1 MARRRLTPPRPGFLD
16 AADSVAEIPQSA
28 APEVKSMFPMG
39 VAATVTRAPIAQ
51 VAGEA
56 AAQAALSDLA
66 AEIARTRAEG
76 RVIERLP
83 LREIDAGHLVRD
95 RQSVDAE
102 EMETLVSSMRA
113 RGQQMPVEVVD
124 RGSEVHPRYGLIS
137 GWRRLM
143 ALGQIGESA
152 VLALVRRPETAAEAY
167 LAMVEENEIRAGIS
181 FYERAR
187 IVVKALESGVYPD
200 TKTALNGLFGNVSR
214 AKRSKIKSFMT
225 LVETL
230 DDALRFPAAISEKA
244 GLALVQAIEAGHAPA
259 LREALLSDPPRDA
272 AAEAQLIAR
281 VCSPDRA
288 TVASPLPPPLSEDRP
303 AEHPDVRFDPE
314 TGVIVISGTGVDEK
328 MAARLARWLSRD
340 RSPN

>member
-16 AADSVAEIPQSA
+16 LADPGTDAPQP

-51 VAGEA
+51 VTGEA

-83 LREIDAGHLVRD
+83 LAEIDAGHLVRD

-102 EMETLVSSMRA
+102 EMETLVSSIRA

-143 ALGQIGESA
+143 ALGQIGESQ
-152 VLALVRRPETAAEAY
+152 VLALVRRPETAAAAY

-259 LREALLSDPPRDA
+259 LHEALLHDPAPDA

-281 VCSPDRA
+281 VCSPVPVLA
-288 TVASPLPPPLSEDRP
+288 TVVSPLPPPRSEDRP

-314 TGVIVISGTGVDEK
+314 AGVIVISGTGVDEK
-328 MAARLARWLSRD
+328 MAARVRSWLMKS
-340 RSPN
+340 SS

>member
-16 AADSVAEIPQSA
+16 AADSGAEAPQP

-39 VAATVTRAPIAQ
+39 VASTVTRAPIAQ

-83 LREIDAGHLVRD
+83 LAEIDAGHLVRD

-102 EMETLVSSMRA
+102 EMETLVSSIRA

-124 RGSEVHPRYGLIS
+124 RGAGVHPRYGLIS

-143 ALGQIGESA
+143 ALGQIGESQ

-259 LREALLSDPPRDA
+259 LREALQNNPAADA

-281 VCSPDRA
+281 VCSPA
-288 TVASPLPPPLSEDRP
+288 PPPAAPEPPAPPRP
-303 AEHPDVRFDPE
+303 ADLSADRPDVRYDPE
-314 TGVIVISGTGVDEK
+314 TGVIVISGLGVGPALVQDL
-328 MAARLARWLSRD
+328 RRWLDKRGS
-340 RSPN
+340 

>member
-1 MARRRLTPPRPGFLD
+1 
-16 AADSVAEIPQSA
+16 
-28 APEVKSMFPMG
+28 MFRMG
-39 VAATVTRAPIAQ
+39 VASTVTRAPIAQ

-83 LREIDAGHLVRD
+83 LAEIDAGHLVRD

-102 EMETLVSSMRA
+102 EMETLVSSIRA

-124 RGSEVHPRYGLIS
+124 RGAEVHPRYGLIS

-143 ALGQIGESA
+143 ALGQIGESQ

-259 LREALLSDPPRDA
+259 LREALQNNPAADA

-281 VCSPDRA
+281 VCGSAPTPA
-288 TVASPLPPPLSEDRP
+288 ASEPPAPPCPTDLSADL
-303 AEHPDVRFDPE
+303 PDVRYDPE
-314 TGVIVISGTGVDEK
+314 TGVIVISGAGVDGK
-328 MAARLARWLSRD
+328 MAGRVARWLAGQPGRG
-340 RSPN
+340 

>member
-16 AADSVAEIPQSA
+16 PADPAPA
-28 APEVKSMFPMG
+28 PPAPEVKSMFPMG
-39 VAATVTRAPIAQ
+39 VAPAVTRAPIAQ

-66 AEIARTRAEG
+66 AEVARTRAEG

-83 LREIDAGHLVRD
+83 LAEIDPGHLVRD
-95 RQSVDAE
+95 RQTVDAE
-102 EMETLVSSMRA
+102 EMETLVSSIRA

-124 RGSEVHPRYGLIS
+124 RGSEAHPRYGLIS

-143 ALGQIGESA
+143 ALGQIGESQ

-187 IVVKALESGVYPD
+187 IVVTALASGVYPD
-200 TKTALNGLFGNVSR
+200 AKSALNGLFGNVSR

-244 GLALVQAIEAGHAPA
+244 GLALVQAIEAGRAPA

-272 AAEAQLIAR
+272 AAEAQLLAR
-281 VCSPDRA
+281 VCGPEAPDRPPAPAAPEPPRSA
-288 TVASPLPPPLSEDRP
+288 TR
-303 AEHPDVRFDPE
+303 PDVRYDPE
-314 TGVIVISGTGVDEK
+314 TGVIVISGDGVGPALMHD
-328 MAARLARWLSRD
+328 LCRWLDLRGS
-340 RSPN
+340 